1 MSMLIAAAVASIA
14 GSVTSI
20 YSTVQAGKAAEDAY
34 KKEAEAKALEAKFAE
49 AQRRA
54 ELNDILAA
62 NINAQGESG
71 ALGEGTPESISLT
84 TAKNVSSSEADA
96 GLMSRL
102 SIAQSERAG
111 ADARYQGNMKAF
123 GKALEKGQSMFTAGA
138 TITPVG

>member
-1 MSMLIAAAVASIA
+1 MSILIAAAVASIA

-20 YSTVQAGKAAEDAY
+20 YGTYQSGKAAEDAY
-34 KKEAEAKALEAKFAE
+34 KKEAEQKALEAKFAE

-96 GLMSRL
+96 SLMNRL

-111 ADARYQGNMKAF
+111 SNARYQGNIGALTKTFEKAP
-123 GKALEKGQSMFTAGA
+123 SMFTAGT
-138 TITPVG
+138 TIAG